1 MTNQRSAGIF
11 NPKQIWCKNFP
22 STSKLHDCAGIIHS
36 IQEKNERKFDS
47 EYTMKKFVQSW
58 SLITYRRESWHL
70 SLRNKQQL
78 AETPSLNNKISTTEQ
93 LMVARNEKQ
102 IISKIKNMGIW
113 RYEKAS
119 DDIAWQMGNERN
131 EYKKWN
137 FNWKWNKSLSIPFI
151 PLLLFLVVFVHSPI
165 QLVMAKL
172 KHGNS
177 GYCESNIVSLLAT
190 TYTVTPTLVAL
201 FGRTCRCA
209 FDWRSHFCKQI
220 ERYKSL
226 LAVPEMQRHEDD
238 QLPIVCI
245 CRQLILENNCQQFM
259 TQCYF
264 TPENQ
269 HKECTCCF
277 NQPNAFCNQLQC
289 RNGEPIFGMHANT
302 TCICHTPTF
311 YPYNI
316 CTHQNSLIY
325 DQAEVVISND
335 HDNEQQSDYIKYPL
349 HESSPHH
356 KGSTTIRLY
365 DIQITPTLAV
375 VIILGL
381 LGMILLLTTIL
392 LVVRSCRTHREHRNR
407 TAKRELAQSMLLEQR
422 AEEEKYLP

>member
-177 GYCESNIVSLLAT
+177 GYCESNI
-190 TYTVTPTLVAL
+190 
-201 FGRTCRCA
+201 G
-209 FDWRSHFCKQI
+209 
-220 ERYKSL
+220 
-226 LAVPEMQRHEDD
+226 
-238 QLPIVCI
+238 
-245 CRQLILENNCQQFM
+245 
-259 TQCYF
+259 
-264 TPENQ
+264 
-269 HKECTCCF
+269 
-277 NQPNAFCNQLQC
+277 
-289 RNGEPIFGMHANT
+289 
-302 TCICHTPTF
+302 
-311 YPYNI
+311 
-316 CTHQNSLIY
+316 
-325 DQAEVVISND
+325 
-335 HDNEQQSDYIKYPL
+335 
-349 HESSPHH
+349 
-356 KGSTTIRLY
+356 
-365 DIQITPTLAV
+365 
-375 VIILGL
+375 
-381 LGMILLLTTIL
+381 
-392 LVVRSCRTHREHRNR
+392 
-407 TAKRELAQSMLLEQR
+407 
-422 AEEEKYLP
+422 